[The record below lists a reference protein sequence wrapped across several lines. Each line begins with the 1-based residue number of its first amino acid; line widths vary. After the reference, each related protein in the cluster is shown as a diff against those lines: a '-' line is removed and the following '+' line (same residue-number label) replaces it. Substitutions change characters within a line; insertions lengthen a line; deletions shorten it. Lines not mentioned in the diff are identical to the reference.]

1 MGRGNSQ
8 KDPKVGRHGLF
19 QEWTDRQTPV
29 WLELCK
35 LASRWCV
42 MRLDT
47 GQGLWRGA

>member
-8 KDPKVGRHGLF
+8 KGPKVGRHGLF